1 MWVVIGSAINNFL
14 CLNFSLKARGVNCP
28 CYTVNCRNWFPRSL
42 RILEYLRREWKRR
55 HIIAKSTSGCRAL
68 GQRAQVSPLPALTFT
83 RILFERPPA
92 PSGLLRPCRGET
104 GPAQTLTGE
113 MTQFCDICE
122 TPVQMSNVLSV
133 ECQVTGEFVK
143 PEQSMVS
150 DDGDW
155 ISWLWD
161 VDSDPST
168 WPLLRSAAAAAQ

>member
-1 MWVVIGSAINNFL
+1 MGGDRFRNKQL
-14 CLNFSLKARGVNCP
+14 SLFELLSQGKRCKLYVLHCILYKLVSPELADLGIP
-28 CYTVNCRNWFPRSL
+28 PPRVKTETYY
-42 RILEYLRREWKRR
+42 R
-55 HIIAKSTSGCRAL
+55 KSTSGCRAL

-83 RILFERPPA
+83 RILFERPPAPA

-133 ECQVTGEFVK
+133 ECQVTGKFVK

-150 DDGDW
+150 NDGDW
-155 ISWLWD
+155 IS
-161 VDSDPST
+161 
-168 WPLLRSAAAAAQ
+168 